1 MENPEL
7 VGSQWRYVLAMLPDD
22 LNVSPEAKLT
32 IQRRREVEDASDLLR
47 LVLAYSVCDFS
58 LRETAV
64 WAEAINIGRLSHVAV
79 RNHLQKAADWMGYL
93 VLRWLQDHG
102 VQTSVAPVAVRLI
115 DASVVCKP
123 GSKGTD
129 WRVHMR
135 LDLASERISGVELT
149 DGHGGE
155 TLRRHDIAKEEIV
168 VADRGYGY
176 RTGAAHVIDAGG
188 HVVLRI
194 GSNAFP
200 LKTPQGAAVGL
211 LERAGLLAPGEIG
224 DWPVRF
230 ECDGV
235 EHDGRLIILHK
246 SAPATEH
253 ETKRV
258 LHESRSKGRET
269 APDTVEA
276 AAYIFVFTDLPE
288 TTLTAVQ
295 VLELY
300 RLRWQVEIAFKRL
313 KSLLHLDRLRAKTP
327 ELSKTYLYGKLLAA
341 LIIDEMY
348 AIAESFFPWGYPL
361 LCAPPVPRPYLQ
373 AHA

>member
-1 MENPEL
+1 MDNTDL

-32 IQRRREVEDASDLLR
+32 VQRRREVEDAGDLLR
-47 LVLAYSVCDFS
+47 LALAYSVCDFS

-79 RNHLQKAADWMGYL
+79 RKRLQKAADWMGYL

-102 VQTSVAPVAVRLI
+102 LQTSVAPAAVRLV

-135 LDLASERISGVELT
+135 LDLASERITGVELT

-155 TLRRHDIAKEEIV
+155 TLQRHEIAEGEIV

-176 RTGAAHVIDAGG
+176 RTSAAHVIAAGG

-200 LKTPQGAAVGL
+200 LKTRQGAAVGL
-211 LERAGLLAPGEIG
+211 LERGGLLSPGEIG

-230 ECDGV
+230 DWEGV
-235 EHDGRLIILHK
+235 ERDGRLVVLHK
-246 SAPATEH
+246 SAPAAEH
-253 ETKRV
+253 ESKRV

-269 APDTVEA
+269 APDTIEA

-288 TTLTAVQ
+288 AEFTAVQ
-295 VLELY
+295 ILELY

-313 KSLLHLDRLRAKTP
+313 KSVLHLDKLRAKTP

-361 LCAPPVPRPYLQ
+361 IGTPTVPRPYLQ